1 MPGTKKKPMANGRK
15 KVTASARA
23 RISTRKVRKVV
34 NAGLGESYTQQTVS
48 REASNNATTLRCYN
62 SPFLNCMV
70 CSYQWTAQMTLAHI
84 WFQCHLIYLT
94 MQDTF
99 LLYQ

>member
-62 SPFLNCMV
+62 SPFLNCNFV
-70 CSYQWTAQMTLAHI
+70 IYSLTRPSIITVTAADGVEPGFTTESREH
-84 WFQCHLIYLT
+84 
-94 MQDTF
+94 
-99 LLYQ
+99 